1 MRRSEDTCTIETGL
15 SDFHKLFVIVLK
27 LYFHKQKTNIQ
38 TFQDYIRFQNDL
50 LRSELDYELSKLDVY
65 NLEFEHVFNIFDEV
79 LNKHTRTKK
88 TFLRANQ
95 GEFMTKELYK
105 AIMTRSRLRN
115 KYLKEESAQKLHMI
129 NKEITV

>member
-1 MRRSEDTCTIETGL
+1 M
-15 SDFHKLFVIVLK
+15 FVIVFK

-79 LNKHTRTKK
+79 LNKHTRMKK

-95 GEFMTKELYK
+95 GEFMTKELNK

-115 KYLKEESAQKLHMI
+115 K
-129 NKEITV
+129 